1 MNTAGAAPWTFL
13 AQESTHP
20 NSANNGGEHWTIRR
34 WTATELTTIT
44 PVAIIW
50 HLRKNNTANDGV
62 SGSIHVNGAQIDK
75 NTIPGS
81 DTVGFERTV
90 YANLLPGDRID
101 LTHTPEGVTNRTD
114 GSDSSSNWM
123 RVDLRIPENPLQ
135 PDGSPFI
142 PATGEDTDSDNLPDA
157 WEEVYSPGNLM
168 LLSGLNDADNDMD
181 GSTDLEE
188 FQRGTD
194 PTDNDSDDDGLEDG
208 VETDDGNFV
217 DENATGTSPTD
228 PDTDGDGIGDKDEI
242 DGANGFVTN
251 PTLADTDMDGL
262 SDGEEIT
269 LGLDPTNN
277 DSDGDTFLDGDE
289 VARGFDPLDPAS
301 NPGTV
306 LVDSIVDFSGEPGQD
321 NWTNGYRNFTQDGGA
336 IDYDAAND
344 FIPFVGGE
352 GLGAW
357 DGIAQQWD
365 GGKWDLF
372 QGGGPWTEIAAE
384 ATHPNG
390 TNNIDEHWTIR
401 RWVASDL
408 AGVTPLGLKWHIR
421 KTNLNGTGVTGSLHI
436 NGVQVDTLALA
447 GGDGVGDIRTFYA
460 NVNPGDIVDLALTP
474 VGLAG
479 DPADGADGSA
489 NWLRIDRYIPP
500 NPLQP
505 DGTPFAPASGE
516 LFQITNVA
524 LNAAT
529 REITVT
535 WPSAA
540 GRTYAVDYS
549 PDLTPGWLEDDD
561 AVEGQ
566 ATETSHTI
574 TLDDPLPKRIFVRVR
589 DITGL

>member
-1 MNTAGAAPWTFL
+1 M
-13 AQESTHP
+13 
-20 NSANNGGEHWTIRR
+20 
-34 WTATELTTIT
+34 
-44 PVAIIW
+44 
-50 HLRKNNTANDGV
+50 
-62 SGSIHVNGAQIDK
+62 
-75 NTIPGS
+75 
-81 DTVGFERTV
+81 
-90 YANLLPGDRID
+90 
-101 LTHTPEGVTNRTD
+101 
-114 GSDSSSNWM
+114 
-123 RVDLRIPENPLQ
+123 
-135 PDGSPFI
+135 
-142 PATGEDTDSDNLPDA
+142 
-157 WEEVYSPGNLM
+157 
-168 LLSGLNDADNDMD
+168 
-181 GSTDLEE
+181 
-188 FQRGTD
+188 
-194 PTDNDSDDDGLEDG
+194 
-208 VETDDGNFV
+208 
-217 DENATGTSPTD
+217 
-228 PDTDGDGIGDKDEI
+228 
-242 DGANGFVTN
+242 
-251 PTLADTDMDGL
+251 
-262 SDGEEIT
+262 
-269 LGLDPTNN
+269 
-277 DSDGDTFLDGDE
+277 
-289 VARGFDPLDPAS
+289 
-301 NPGTV
+301 